1 MHSDLL
7 DHNIVCQRQSL
18 MYVISMA
25 CHTLSMFSEL
35 LHQSNLKPI
44 SMNFDLYL
52 YSHPG
57 ILCLF
62 KLCGF
67 TTHSTLFWSCRTK
80 VLVMSDKSGQLS
92 HCSIG
97 KDKDNF

>member
-1 MHSDLL
+1 MS
-7 DHNIVCQRQSL
+7 
-18 MYVISMA
+18 
-25 CHTLSMFSEL
+25 CHTLSMFSKL

-62 KLCGF
+62 KLCGKV
-67 TTHSTLFWSCRTK
+67 TTQSTLSWSCRTK
-80 VLVMSDKSGQLS
+80 VLGMSNKSGQLS